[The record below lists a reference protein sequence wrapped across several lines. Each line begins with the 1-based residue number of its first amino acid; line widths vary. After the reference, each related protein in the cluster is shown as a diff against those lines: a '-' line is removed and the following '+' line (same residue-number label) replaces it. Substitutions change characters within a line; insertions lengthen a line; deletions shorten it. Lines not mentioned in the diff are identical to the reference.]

1 MKICVIGAGRW
12 GQNHIRTLSQ
22 LGNLGGIV
30 ESNFSTLKE
39 FSIKYPDVELFDE
52 LESAINLGF
61 DGYVLATPAETHY
74 HLGKQLIANGC
85 HTLIEKPLTLYYE
98 DAEELIKLSKEKI

>member
-39 FSIKYPDVELFDE
+39 FSIKYPV
-52 LESAINLGF
+52 SN
-61 DGYVLATPAETHY
+61 
-74 HLGKQLIANGC
+74 
-85 HTLIEKPLTLYYE
+85 
-98 DAEELIKLSKEKI
+98 SS